1 MTRTLVRADLPADL
15 PADLAEGSAH
25 LAGGGARFPTAGVG
39 VDGAAGG
46 GVVVEGV
53 LLGLSSASDLVA
65 MAARAPLAGAGGE
78 ALEQVVAAGGRLRS
92 AVEALLLAATAALE
106 AERKGSGRAAL
117 RHEARM
123 SARAAA
129 RKAAV
134 SGQVAQMPT
143 VARGLASGAL
153 TVEHAE
159 VLADTARRCGPD
171 AVDGAA
177 GLLET
182 AAQSSPD
189 VLRRDA
195 QRFVAQHDPAAAESE
210 LARQRRERSAALFT
224 DDETGMG
231 VLNARFDPVSFALV
245 LQAVENYNDAL
256 WRLDGGRDGTPEE
269 VRGNR
274 QRLADSVFE
283 MLTGRNA
290 LASQQDAAGG
300 APGPVSSDLH
310 TSAGNG
316 GDVGSGPAGGTC
328 GCGSGDGAN
337 VGGVPMRPGGACGG
351 RGVGAGRGDD
361 AGVADGAS
369 AGGVKCGCGA
379 SAGGGGRSVDR
390 WAPSQAPNQLVIVAD
405 IGVIDGTAPDG
416 RCEVLGAGPV
426 PKSILDDLSPD
437 TRITGALFAGPG
449 QPLWLGRGRRLASA
463 AQQLAV
469 AIRDRGCVLCGAAMH
484 RCSYH
489 HIDEWDA
496 DHGTTDIPNLAALCN
511 DCHNTLHKR
520 GQRLRR
526 DSNTGHWTTQR
537 RPEQPDQPL
546 RREHLA
552 DPAPPQEPRAQ
563 VPQRDPP

>member
-1 MTRTLVRADLPADL
+1 MTRTLVRADLSADL
-15 PADLAEGSAH
+15 SADLAGGSAH
-25 LAGGGARFPTAGVG
+25 LAGAGVRFPPAGVD
-39 VDGAAGG
+39 VDGAAAG

-53 LLGLSSASDLVA
+53 LSGLSSASDLVA
-65 MAARAPLAGAGGE
+65 MAAQAPLAGAGGE

-106 AERKGSGRAAL
+106 ADRKGSGRAAL
-117 RHEARM
+117 RNEARM

-134 SGQVAQMPT
+134 SGQVAQMPA

-182 AAQSSPD
+182 AAQLSPD

-290 LASQQDAAGG
+290 LASRQDAADGAFGPVCNDLPSSAANGADVDGG
-300 APGPVSSDLH
+300 A
-310 TSAGNG
+310 G
-316 GDVGSGPAGGTC
+316 GG
-328 GCGSGDGAN
+328 
-337 VGGVPMRPGGACGG
+337 
-351 RGVGAGRGDD
+351 
-361 AGVADGAS
+361 
-369 AGGVKCGCGA
+369 KCGCGA
-379 SAGGGGRSVDR
+379 GAGGGGRSVDR

-405 IGVIDGTAPDG
+405 LGVIDGTAPDG

-426 PKSILDDLSPD
+426 PKLILNDLSPD

-484 RCSYH
+484 RCRYH
-489 HIDEWDA
+489 HVDEWDA
-496 DHGTTDIPNLAALCN
+496 DHGTTDVPNLAALCN

-526 DSNTGHWTTQR
+526 DASTGHWVTQR
-537 RPEQPDQPL
+537 RPEQPDQPP
-546 RREHLA
+546 RRAH
-552 DPAPPQEPRAQ
+552 PAGPASPQAPRAQ
-563 VPQRDPP
+563 VSQRDPP

>member
-1 MTRTLVRADLPADL
+1 MTRTLVRADLSADLPTDL
-15 PADLAEGSAH
+15 PADLAGGSAH
-25 LAGGGARFPTAGVG
+25 LAGAGVRFPTAGVD
-39 VDGAAGG
+39 VDGAAAG

-53 LLGLSSASDLVA
+53 LSGLSSASDLVA
-65 MAARAPLAGAGGE
+65 MAAQAPLADAGGE

-106 AERKGSGRAAL
+106 ADRKGSGRAAL
-117 RHEARM
+117 RNEARM

-153 TVEHAE
+153 TVEHTE

-171 AVDGAA
+171 AVDSAA

-300 APGPVSSDLH
+300 ALGPVSNDQ
-310 TSAGNG
+310 
-316 GDVGSGPAGGTC
+316 
-328 GCGSGDGAN
+328 
-337 VGGVPMRPGGACGG
+337 
-351 RGVGAGRGDD
+351 
-361 AGVADGAS
+361 
-369 AGGVKCGCGA
+369 
-379 SAGGGGRSVDR
+379 
-390 WAPSQAPNQLVIVAD
+390 PS
-405 IGVIDGTAPDG
+405 
-416 RCEVLGAGPV
+416 
-426 PKSILDDLSPD
+426 
-437 TRITGALFAGPG
+437 
-449 QPLWLGRGRRLASA
+449 SA
-463 AQQLAV
+463 AN
-469 AIRDRGCVLCGAAMH
+469 GA
-484 RCSYH
+484 
-489 HIDEWDA
+489 DVD
-496 DHGTTDIPNLAALCN
+496 
-511 DCHNTLHKR
+511 
-520 GQRLRR
+520 
-526 DSNTGHWTTQR
+526 
-537 RPEQPDQPL
+537 
-546 RREHLA
+546 
-552 DPAPPQEPRAQ
+552 
-563 VPQRDPP
+563 